1 MKTRQASSLA
11 GSAGLF
17 SPRWSPDGRYLA
29 ALSVEGSKKLM
40 LYDFRA
46 QKWSEWL
53 TEANNVS
60 YPSWSA
66 DSRYIYYYNLATDNP
81 KRRRVKLGESR
92 PEELFSLNDLRRY
105 FGLWGAWGA
114 WGGTAP
120 DDSRPYV
127 RDVSTQ
133 DIYALDVDFP

>member
-29 ALSVEGSKKLM
+29 AMSVEGSKKLM

-66 DSRYIYYYNLATDNP
+66 DSRYVYYDNLATDNP
-81 KRRRVKLGESR
+81 KCRRVKLGESR

-105 FGLWGAWGA
+105 FGLWGAG
-114 WGGTAP
+114 GGTAP
-120 DDSRPYV
+120 DDSRLYV

-133 DIYALDVDFP
+133 DMYALDVDFP